1 VLEAIAKDPALTNR
15 QRAVLVDIY
24 ESFVR
29 PDATAEPAPTT
40 ATTRKEK

>member
-29 PDATAEPAPTT
+29 PNAIADPAPTT
-40 ATTRKEK
+40 ATTSKEK